1 MTRTELLRGELGF
14 DVLEVTDAM
23 VMRAI
28 AASADVPATLRALA
42 EALTGRAGSPGSLP
56 ARLTVPA
63 EVA

>member
-1 MTRTELLRGELGF
+1 
-14 DVLEVTDAM
+14 M

-63 EVA
+63 DVA